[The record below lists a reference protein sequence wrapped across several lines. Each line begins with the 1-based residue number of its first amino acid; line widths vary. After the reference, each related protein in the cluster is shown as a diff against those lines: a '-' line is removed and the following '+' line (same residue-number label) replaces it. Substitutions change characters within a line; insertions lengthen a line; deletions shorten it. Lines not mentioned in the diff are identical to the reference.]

1 MNVIKKISRPPKA
14 LIFPKKFERFGKFLV
29 LINYEKLTFLSLDQN
44 SFSVFKTVELEFPVP
59 FSEINFNFLTYASDS
74 KLSILAL
81 KKKKNGAFLFE
92 IDTNLTVNKKQDI
105 PLESVSHIFLI
116 NHDTLLVSVLEGSI
130 QVLFQKNNIWIS
142 TPIQIPQKNF
152 KAIECFPNVDNAF
165 LFGESAKTFIILE
178 ISITPENTKLKNIIK
193 IPSEIGNLYYIDSS
207 IALFTNQEKSSIF
220 SIENL
225 MIDLINY
232 EPLFELEGDQRVV
245 TACSSLH
252 QPQELILTGKSIIR
266 WNKTEKQTVSSIN
279 LSNEV
284 VQIFPLENGKIIA
297 ITFSE
302 IVLIDKNEE
311 IEMTT
316 SFVPCFMK
324 AAANL

>member
-1 MNVIKKISRPPKA
+1 MNVIKKISRPPKT

-44 SFSVFKTVELEFPVP
+44 SFGVLKKIELEFPVP
-59 FSEINFNFLTYASDS
+59 FAEVNFNFLTFASDS

-81 KKKKNGAFLFE
+81 KKKKNGAILFE
-92 IDTNLTVNKKQDI
+92 IDADLAVNKRQEI

-116 NHDTLLVSVLEGSI
+116 NHDTLLASVLDGSV
-130 QVLFQKNNIWIS
+130 QVLSQKSNTWTS
-142 TPIQIPQKNF
+142 TPIQTPQKSF
-152 KAIECFPNVDNAF
+152 KAIECFPNGDSAF
-165 LFGESAKTFIILE
+165 LFGESAKTFIVLE
-178 ISITPENTKLKNIIK
+178 IGITPANSKLRNIIK
-193 IPSEIGNLYYIDSS
+193 VPSELGNLYYMDSS

-245 TACSSLH
+245 TACSSLS
-252 QPQELILTGKSIIR
+252 QPEELILTGKSIVR
-266 WNKTEKQTVSSIN
+266 WNKAKKATVSSIN
-279 LSNEV
+279 LPNEV

-302 IVLIDKNEE
+302 IVLIDKNEKIE
-311 IEMTT
+311 ITT
-316 SFVPCFMK
+316 SFAPCFMK
-324 AAANL
+324 AAANF